1 MNRNRNLDRTFS
13 TPRILAAWAVHA
25 LTGSTAV
32 FGFLAILAIMAQ
44 EWQTAVIW
52 MGVAAVIDGVD
63 GALARWVDVKR
74 VLPNFDGALLDNIVD
89 YQTYVLVPAFFV
101 YQAQLVPPGWLLIV
115 PAIMLM
121 TSGYQFAQAD
131 AKTGDHFFQGFPSYW
146 NIVAV
151 YLLLLG
157 LPTAVNLLILLVCA
171 VLVFIPIKYLYPSRM
186 TRYRAQTLLLSALW
200 FAMLAGAMFL
210 YPMHMWLTWASLFFI
225 VYYVG
230 LSLMLTRQ
238 MMMSA
243 R

>member
-1 MNRNRNLDRTFS
+1 MNRNRSYSL
-13 TPRILAAWAVHA
+13 PRIIAAWGVHA

-44 EWQTAVIW
+44 EWQTAVVY
-52 MGVAAVIDGVD
+52 MGIAAVIDGVD
-63 GALARWVDVKR
+63 GALSRWVGVKQ

-101 YQAQLVPPGWLLIV
+101 YQAQLVPPAWLLLM

-146 NIVAV
+146 NVVVV
-151 YLLLLG
+151 YLWLLG
-157 LPTAVNLLILLVCA
+157 LTTAVNLLVLLACA
-171 VLVFIPIKYLYPSRM
+171 ALVFIPIKYLYPSRM

-210 YPMHMWLTWASLFFI
+210 HPSHLWLAWASLFFI

-230 LSLMLTRQ
+230 LSLVLTRQ
-238 MMMSA
+238 TA
-243 R
+243 RMG